1 MQMSKNT
8 VHKTNKK
15 NTRKQKQKQKIC
27 CSNALALTL
36 VQPCRCPILF
46 LSCSQSQCCLSAGEK
61 VSFFVGQWKNKKV
74 KKKNREFHCIWTFFP
89 QSPYQFLCSRVY
101 VIKKSALGKYLT
113 STWIFSTWNMWTR
126 RPLSCGSK
134 FKLNRWALCFFSSK
148 IWQWARLDALSVF
161 LLSRLLSSIIIKW
174 KPTLERTFP
183 AALCS
188 SRFCS
193 VVFACSAASCIFL
206 QYFQCNIFI
215 FSAIYCNIFFVA
227 IFLGFLL
234 VHAYLR
240 SQDPRILGS

>member
-89 QSPYQFLCSRVY
+89 QSPYQFLCWRVY
-101 VIKKSALGKYLT
+101 VIKKSALGKHPTSNLNLLNLKYVDKAAAELWVEVQIEQMSFVLLLLQNLT
-113 STWIFSTWNMWTR
+113 MSKIRCFICVFTFIYYHHKVKTNLGEDVSGCALLFALLLCGLCL
-126 RPLSCGSK
+126 LSC
-134 FKLNRWALCFFSSK
+134 
-148 IWQWARLDALSVF
+148 F
-161 LLSRLLSSIIIKW
+161 L
-174 KPTLERTFP
+174 
-183 AALCS
+183 
-188 SRFCS
+188 
-193 VVFACSAASCIFL
+193 
-206 QYFQCNIFI
+206 
-215 FSAIYCNIFFVA
+215 
-227 IFLGFLL
+227 
-234 VHAYLR
+234 
-240 SQDPRILGS
+240 